1 MIHVTVRHD
10 VMMPSRRTA
19 VINVLESISPN
30 YPTKEGALLRVVR
43 VKLAVI
49 GIDTSQPTIII
60 GPRLITVTVG
70 IRASNG
76 VHTKVR
82 NHTNH

>member
-1 MIHVTVRHD
+1 
-10 VMMPSRRTA
+10 MMPSRRTE

-43 VKLAVI
+43 VELAVI
-49 GIDTSQPTIII
+49 VIDTSQPTIII
-60 GPRLITVTVG
+60 GPRLITVTVC
-70 IRASNG
+70 IRLELQTK

-82 NHTNH
+82 PYYLILGPPPG

>member
-43 VKLAVI
+43 VKLAAVI
-49 GIDTSQPTIII
+49 VIDTSQPTIII
-60 GPRLITVTVG
+60 GPRLITVTVS
-70 IRASNG
+70 IRASNEG
-76 VHTKVR
+76 PHEGS
-82 NHTNH
+82 

>member
-1 MIHVTVRHD
+1 
-10 VMMPSRRTA
+10 MMPSRRTA

-43 VKLAVI
+43 VGLAVI
-49 GIDTSQPTIII
+49 VIDTSQPTIII

-70 IRASNG
+70 IRASNEG
-76 VHTKVR
+76 PHEGS
-82 NHTNH
+82 